1 MERSKRGNDL
11 IEQRKQPCL
20 TGPRR
25 SGKLNLGL
33 AICFLAPASA
43 GVSFDENRMA
53 RFVCAKPLI
62 WTDEDK
68 AEIDGCE
75 SFEFNEL
82 LIYIKEVD
90 LSPEESL

>member
-1 MERSKRGNDL
+1 
-11 IEQRKQPCL
+11 
-20 TGPRR
+20 
-25 SGKLNLGL
+25 
-33 AICFLAPASA
+33 
-43 GVSFDENRMA
+43 MA

-82 LIYIKEVD
+82 MIYIKEVD
-90 LSPEESL
+90 FSPEESL